1 MTQITKIYIMQ
12 ENLIII
18 ANKLDDNYKFN
29 IPRFIIIPIN
39 NSFLYYIGYSCYR
52 NFKAIQIQ
60 P

>member
-1 MTQITKIYIMQ
+1 MQ